1 MKKFWTVLPLCA
13 AMLCTS
19 AFAAAFPDLP
29 EEHWAY
35 SAVDKMHS
43 DGRVNGFPDGEFK
56 PDELV
61 TRWQFAKM
69 AGGDPDAM
77 RYPDRPA
84 TRDEAAEYLW
94 ERAGKP
100 AETAPAAVTR
110 TSDNPDAIAWAY
122 ARRDEGGRWV

>member
-69 AGGDPDAM
+69 AG
-77 RYPDRPA
+77 RRPGRHA
-84 TRDEAAEYLW
+84 LPGS
-94 ERAGKP
+94 AG
-100 AETAPAAVTR
+100 
-110 TSDNPDAIAWAY
+110 NPC
-122 ARRDEGGRWV
+122 RGGGISLGEEPENRQRLHRLR